1 MLLLGFHIVAVSIVV
16 FLSGYV
22 GYGMGLKKGRKQATR
37 ALAREPVRSVEA
49 PNPD

>member
-22 GYGMGLKKGRKQATR
+22 GYGMGLKKGRKEATR
-37 ALAREPVRSVEA
+37 AREPVRSVEA